1 MVGPFFNDEFG
12 DTYGIIYA
20 FTRDGLSK
28 RELMD
33 YIEEVRS
40 KLLQIPDISKIDII
54 GNQEEK
60 IYIEFSIRRLAG
72 LGIRPQ
78 EFIKMLQSTNA
89 VRPAGT
95 VRTENETY

>member
-1 MVGPFFNDEFG
+1 M
-12 DTYGIIYA
+12 
-20 FTRDGLSK
+20 
-28 RELMD
+28 
-33 YIEEVRS
+33 
-40 KLLQIPDISKIDII
+40 QIPDISKIDII

-95 VRTENETY
+95 VRTENETVLIRVSGSFQSEDD